1 MLSCHLCYA
10 FIISQPSSNH
20 DIKLVTKF
28 LLAFDSDVSKI
39 LSETI
44 SEIEIFLHRFLYL
57 APSPL
62 SPNGSA
68 ASAPTDA
75 VQTVQRAL
83 T

>member
-44 SEIEIFLHRFLYL
+44 SEIFLHRFLYL

-62 SPNGSA
+62 SPNAPA